1 MDGGKKHKE
10 YNLESTMLSKP
21 LFLNILRTQLN
32 VEPTQGQESAM
43 IKMADFLYKKAPN
56 QLFILKGYAGTGKTT
71 LISALVKVFV
81 NLKKRS
87 VLLAPTG
94 RAAKVFASY
103 SGEKAFTIHKHIY
116 KITQKEGLIKVSRRV
131 NESCNT
137 LYIVDEASMI
147 SFEKNQG
154 ELFGNRELLTDLIE
168 YVFEGDNNKLIFIG
182 DDAQLPPVHS
192 DESPALNLDFL
203 TANFEVELSSYT
215 LTNVVRQAHYS
226 GILYNAT
233 LLRNILH
240 TQKYQLPFFSLQSFE
255 DIKRIGSL
263 ELEDELNRLFANYET
278 EEIVV
283 VTRSNK
289 RAYIYNNEIRNR
301 IFCRENKLATGD
313 FLMAV
318 KNNYYWIDEL
328 SEVGFI
334 ANGDLIEVTSIKK
347 TQELYGFIFMD
358 IQARLCDYPNH
369 PDVDFKIILE
379 SLESEGASM
388 TSEQMKQLY
397 QEIAKDYEHISNK
410 RARFM
415 KIKNNPFLNAV
426 QVKFS
431 YSLTCHK
438 TQGGQWKVVLIDLGF
453 FKEERIDKEFL
464 RWLYTAVTRATEKVY
479 LINFDD
485 RFFVK
490 EI

>member
-1 MDGGKKHKE
+1 
-10 YNLESTMLSKP
+10 MLSKSHFLK
-21 LFLNILRTQLN
+21 LFIDQMAH
-32 VEPTQGQESAM
+32 EPTAGQKIAM
-43 IKMADFLYKKAPN
+43 WQMADFLYQRAPK

-71 LISALVKVFV
+71 LISALVRVFE
-81 NLKKRS
+81 NLEKNT

-103 SGEKAFTIHKHIY
+103 SGVRAYTIHKHIY
-116 KITQKEGLIKVSRRV
+116 KITQKQGFVKVVRKA
-131 NESCNT
+131 NESANT

-147 SFEKNQG
+147 SCESG
-154 ELFGNRELLTDLIE
+154 GGDLFSSRELLTDLME
-168 YVFEGDNNKLIFIG
+168 YVFEKENNKLIFIG
-182 DDAQLPPVHS
+182 DDAQLPPVQN

-203 TANFEVELSSYT
+203 TKNYDVSINSCQ
-215 LTNVVRQAHYS
+215 LTDVVRQTNDS

-233 LLRNILH
+233 LLRNILNKK
-240 TQKYQLPFFSLQSFE
+240 KYKLPFFSLSSFD
-255 DIKRIGSL
+255 DIKQMGSM
-263 ELEDELNRLFANYET
+263 ELEDELNTLYAKYAP

-289 RAYIYNNEIRNR
+289 RAYIFNNEIRNR

-334 ANGDLIEVTSIKK
+334 ANGDMMEVMSINK
-347 TQELYGFIFMD
+347 TQEIYGFTFMD
-358 IQARLCDYPNH
+358 IRARLCDYPNY

-379 SLESEGASM
+379 SLETEGASM
-388 TSEQMKQLY
+388 TNEQNSQLY
-397 QEIAKDYEHISNK
+397 HEIAKDYEDIPNK
-410 RARFM
+410 RTRFM
-415 KIKNNPFLNAV
+415 KIKKSPFLNAV

-438 TQGGQWKVVLIDLGF
+438 TQGGQWKVVLIDIGYF
-453 FKEERIDKEFL
+453 TEDKIDKEFL

-479 LINFDD
+479 LVNFDA
-485 RFFVK
+485 RFFD
-490 EI
+490 